1 MNAAG
6 AEWSSWT
13 QSSSELSEAA
23 LNELNNRNN
32 GFAEDGVR
40 GVGVGEFVGA
50 TDRHLSV
57 SDVRAQVQA

>member
-13 QSSSELSEAA
+13 QSSSELSETA

-32 GFAEDGVR
+32 GFAEDGN
-40 GVGVGEFVGA
+40 GIGEFVGA